1 MRFLYTIIS
10 CLFLL
15 AANQK
20 ENPPRKIID
29 VHFHAHLSTD
39 YGKIP
44 PPNPVTG
51 KIPKWKNDKDVIDQM
66 LTTLKAN
73 NVVKAIACGSLAT
86 IKEFQLADAERII
99 PALDYPDSQNNPL
112 PDTASFI
119 RYFLEK
125 KFYVFGELALQY
137 EGKTLA
143 DPELDPYLAIC
154 ERMGIP
160 VALHTGMGPP
170 NTPYNCCPKFR
181 AHLGNPLLIEEVLIK
196 YPKMKIQLMHL
207 GFPWLQETKAILN
220 VYPQVY
226 ADIAAIDWIRPVADF
241 YSYFKSLV
249 DAGYGKR
256 IMYGSDQMAW
266 EDAIPLSIKNVENAP
281 FLTEEQKQDIFY
293 NNAARFYNIK

>member
-1 MRFLYTIIS
+1 MRLLYTIS
-10 CLFLL
+10 ACLFLL

-20 ENPPRKIID
+20 KNPPRKIID

-66 LTTLKAN
+66 LATLKAN
-73 NVVKAIACGSLAT
+73 NVVKAIACGSFAT

-99 PALDYPDSQNNPL
+99 PAIDFPDSQNNPL

-125 KFYVFGELALQY
+125 RFYVFGELALQY

-160 VALHTGMGPP
+160 VAVHTGMGPP

-226 ADIAAIDWIRPVADF
+226 ADIGAIDWIRPVADF

-281 FLTEEQKQDIFY
+281 FLNEEQKQDIFY

>member
-1 MRFLYTIIS
+1 MRLLSTFVA

-15 AANQK
+15 AAIQK

-66 LTTLKAN
+66 LATLKAN
-73 NVVKAIACGSLAT
+73 NVVKVIACGSLAT

-125 KFYVFGELALQY
+125 NFM
-137 EGKTLA
+137 
-143 DPELDPYLAIC
+143 YLVNLLFSMK
-154 ERMGIP
+154 ER
-160 VALHTGMGPP
+160 
-170 NTPYNCCPKFR
+170 R
-181 AHLGNPLLIEEVLIK
+181 W
-196 YPKMKIQLMHL
+196 Q
-207 GFPWLQETKAILN
+207 ILN
-220 VYPQVY
+220 
-226 ADIAAIDWIRPVADF
+226 WILILLFV
-241 YSYFKSLV
+241 KE
-249 DAGYGKR
+249 
-256 IMYGSDQMAW
+256 W
-266 EDAIPLSIKNVENAP
+266 EY
-281 FLTEEQKQDIFY
+281 Q
-293 NNAARFYNIK
+293 

>member
-1 MRFLYTIIS
+1 MRLLYTIIA

-39 YGKIP
+39 YGKTP

-66 LTTLKAN
+66 LATLKAN
-73 NVVKAIACGSLAT
+73 NVVKVIACGSLAT

-143 DPELDPYLAIC
+143 DPELQPYLAIC

-160 VALHTGMGPP
+160 VAVHTGMGPP

-181 AHLGNPLLIEEVLIK
+181 ARLGNPLLIEDVLIK

-220 VYPQVY
+220 VYPQVH
-226 ADIAAIDWIRPVADF
+226 ADIGAIDWIRPVADF
-241 YSYFKSLV
+241 YSYLKSLV

>member
-1 MRFLYTIIS
+1 MRLLYTIIA
-10 CLFLL
+10 CVFLS

-20 ENPPRKIID
+20 KNPPRKIID

-66 LTTLKAN
+66 LATLKAN
-73 NVVKAIACGSLAT
+73 NVVKAIACGSFET

-99 PALDYPDSQNNPL
+99 PAIDFPDSQNNPL

-160 VALHTGMGPP
+160 VAVHTGMGPP

-226 ADIAAIDWIRPVADF
+226 ADIGAIDWIRPVADF

-281 FLTEEQKQDIFY
+281 FLNEEQKQDIFY

>member
-1 MRFLYTIIS
+1 MRLLYTMIVS
-10 CLFLL
+10 VFLL
-15 AANQK
+15 AANPKKKPQ
-20 ENPPRKIID
+20 RKIID

-39 YGKIP
+39 YGKTP
-44 PPNPVTG
+44 PPNPITG

-66 LTTLKAN
+66 LATLKAN
-73 NVVKAIACGSLAT
+73 NVVKVIACGSLAT
-86 IKEFQLADAERII
+86 IKEFQLADPERII
-99 PALDYPDSQNNPL
+99 PAIDYPDSQNNPL
-112 PDTASFI
+112 PDTTSFI

-154 ERMGIP
+154 ERIGIP
-160 VALHTGMGPP
+160 VAVHTGMGPP

-226 ADIAAIDWIRPVADF
+226 ADIGAINWLRPVADF

-266 EDAIPLSIKNVENAP
+266 EDAIPLSIKNVENAT
-281 FLTEEQKQDIFY
+281 FLSEEQKHDIFY

>member
-1 MRFLYTIIS
+1 MRLLYTIII
-10 CLFLL
+10 CVFLL
-15 AANQK
+15 TASQK
-20 ENPPRKIID
+20 EDPPRKIID
-29 VHFHAHLSTD
+29 VHFHAHVSTH
-39 YGKIP
+39 YGKTP
-44 PPNPVTG
+44 PRNPVTG
-51 KIPKWKNDKDVIDQM
+51 KMPVWKNDKDVIDQM

-73 NVVKAIACGSLAT
+73 NVVKVIACGSFAT
-86 IKEFQLADAERII
+86 IKEFQLADSGRFI
-99 PALDYPDSQNNPL
+99 PALAFPDSQNNPL

-143 DPELDPYLAIC
+143 DPELEPYLAIC
-154 ERMGIP
+154 ERMEIP
-160 VALHTGMGPP
+160 VALHTGMAPP
-170 NTPYNCCPKFR
+170 GTPYNCCPKFR
-181 AHLGNPLLIEEVLIK
+181 THLGNPQLIEDVLIK
-196 YPKMKIQLMHL
+196 HPRMKIQLMHM

-226 ADIAAIDWIRPVADF
+226 ADIGAISWTRPTADF

-266 EDAIPLSIKNVENAP
+266 EDAITLSIQHVENAP
-281 FLTEEQKQDIFY
+281 FLSEEQKADIFY
-293 NNAARFYNIK
+293 NNAARFYSIK